1 VTQSLLAYF
10 RSLVLRKKLVHT
22 ALNFLKWSDLAVL
35 CKSPDG
41 AAHLRQQRRHPGLR
55 RRRIPV
61 ADRMRHLLVGVERMR
76 TRRPRHQPLVR
87 ATAEDLRDHLAEGA
101 EHVVAAG
108 LEDQVVELDVG
119 GEEVDEG
126 AGLAEAAEIHRE
138 LGDARALGSRRMA
151 GRE

>member
-1 VTQSLLAYF
+1 
-10 RSLVLRKKLVHT
+10 
-22 ALNFLKWSDLAVL
+22 
-35 CKSPDG
+35 
-41 AAHLRQQRRHPGLR
+41 
-55 RRRIPV
+55 
-61 ADRMRHLLVGVERMR
+61 MRPRG
-76 TRRPRHQPLVR
+76 PRHQALVR

-138 LGDARALGSRRMA
+138 LGDAGSLTGSGIA
-151 GRE
+151 CSQ